1 MKISPIIIGIPGWKW
16 KKELVRHARKYQR
29 IGRFVLKPTMCHECS
44 RHFEIL
50 KMFDNEEKNFMD
62 SEYYQFY
69 VQRDKDHQYIVNK
82 VNGFYGLYLSV
93 KNKYKE
99 KDPPIITDDGC
110 RLDGSHRMS
119 ILIHLGA
126 KWINFN
132 IARYKDIFKNKK
144 VKKIREQVIAYRKE
158 VYGLS
163 TWTDKSLNE

>member
-1 MKISPIIIGIPGWKW
+1 
-16 KKELVRHARKYQR
+16 
-29 IGRFVLKPTMCHECS
+29 MCYECS

-69 VQRDKDHQYIVNK
+69 AQRDKDHQYIVSR
-82 VNGFYGLYLSV
+82 VNAFYGLYLSV

-99 KDPPIITDDGC
+99 KKPPIITDDGC

-119 ILIHLGA
+119 ILVHLGS
-126 KWINFN
+126 KWISLNV
-132 IARYKDIFKNKK
+132 ARYKDIFKKK
-144 VKKIREQVIAYRKE
+144 KIKKIREQVIAYRNE